1 MNDTYVECLVA
12 RQTKPVMKFLKYLLI
27 SLTVLVGLFA
37 LMIGSTL
44 FIIVAIAIGVGAYFA
59 STNSDIEYEYL
70 YVDKQISVDKVFG
83 KARRKTVA
91 KYDVEKLEIMAPIN
105 SHQLD
110 SFKNR
115 TFKLADYSSNME
127 KQPDPRYVF
136 FYDGQ
141 TKVIFEPSPEFVKAV
156 YQVSPR
162 KVFEY

>member
-1 MNDTYVECLVA
+1 MTETYVECLVA
-12 RQTKPVMKFLKYLLI
+12 RQTKPIMKFLKYLLI
-27 SLTVLVGLFA
+27 TLAVLVGLFA
-37 LMIGSTL
+37 FMVGSTL
-44 FIIVAIAIGVGAYFA
+44 LIIVAMGIGVGAYFV
-59 STNSDIEYEYL
+59 STGSDIEFEYL

-110 SFKNR
+110 SYKNR
-115 TFKLADYSSNME
+115 TVKVADFSSNEE
-127 KQPDPRYVF
+127 KKPDPRYVF

-156 YQVSPR
+156 YQVAPR